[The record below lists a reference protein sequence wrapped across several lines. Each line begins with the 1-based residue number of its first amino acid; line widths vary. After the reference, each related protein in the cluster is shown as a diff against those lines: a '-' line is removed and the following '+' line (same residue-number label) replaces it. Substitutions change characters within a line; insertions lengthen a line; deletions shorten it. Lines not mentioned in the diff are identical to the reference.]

1 MSKQLIPAQRREM
14 IREYVASH
22 QIIRSVD
29 LSQLLAVS
37 EATVRRD
44 LEVLESQGVLE
55 RTHGGAIL
63 SHHLQGEPAYS
74 HSAQV
79 HAEEKRRIGAA
90 AASLVEEGDVI
101 FVDSGTTA
109 TQVIHHLN
117 PSMRLT
123 VITNNVRA
131 AIDMQESGI
140 EVILLGGVLRPR
152 ANSTVGPFA
161 LDALSHVYADK
172 TFLGVDGLS
181 LKYGCTV
188 PVDSEAQVM
197 RSMVERTRGPVVIV
211 ADHSKWR
218 VASNYEVAS
227 LDQVHCLVT
236 DDGFDLL
243 ARAELEARSVR
254 VIVAEAAA
262 EAGDEPPPVHAA

>member
-1 MSKQLIPAQRREM
+1 M

-29 LSQLLAVS
+29 LSTLLDVS

-44 LEVLESQGVLE
+44 LEVLESQGILE
-55 RTHGGAIL
+55 RTHGGAIF
-63 SHHLQGEPAYS
+63 SQQLQGEPAYS
-74 HSAQV
+74 HSAQLN
-79 HAEEKRRIGAA
+79 AEEKLRIGAA
-90 AASLVEEGDVI
+90 AAALVEDGDVI

-117 PSMRLT
+117 PNLHLT
-123 VITNNVRA
+123 LITNNLRA
-131 AIDMQESGI
+131 AIDMPEGGI

-181 LKYGCTV
+181 MKYGCTV

-197 RSMVERTRGPVVIV
+197 RSMVERTRGPLIIV

-218 VASNYEVAS
+218 VASNFEVAS
-227 LDQVHCLVT
+227 IDQIHCLVT
-236 DDGFDLL
+236 DAGFDPQ
-243 ARAELEARSVR
+243 ARAELEAHSVQ
-254 VIVAEAAA
+254 VILAEAAEVA
-262 EAGDEPPPVHAA
+262 VEPPQQIA